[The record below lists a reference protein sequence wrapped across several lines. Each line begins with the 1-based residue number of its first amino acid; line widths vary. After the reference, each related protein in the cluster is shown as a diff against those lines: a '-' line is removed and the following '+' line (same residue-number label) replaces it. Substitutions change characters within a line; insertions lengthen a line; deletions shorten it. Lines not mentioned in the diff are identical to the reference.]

1 MASSAILR
9 KNKRILNNFLIVLVK
24 TIKDVISMKRFLTVL
39 LIIVNIFTAN
49 AFAQSFK
56 SIDFDYGYTYLSIGE
71 NEVIKTIDIDSLT
84 PKAYFC
90 PQETSSF
97 AYGISYNETTF
108 IKSNV
113 FLQIGLGLGLSY
125 RDTHVYDDNIDG
137 LEIGREENYG
147 FYINC
152 VSIGFGIQ
160 KGPYSIAVTA
170 SPAIIDTSYEYCSR
184 YKEEEHIIPS
194 PAYEINITFS
204 YSDISFY
211 VGYKDFYKTV
221 WEPTEYVKK
230 YAPYKG
236 AFTTGIK
243 VKLLKM

>member
-1 MASSAILR
+1 
-9 KNKRILNNFLIVLVK
+9 
-24 TIKDVISMKRFLTVL
+24 MKRFLTVL

-49 AFAQSFK
+49 AFAQISR

-71 NEVIKTIDIDSLT
+71 NEVVKITSPNALT
-84 PKAYFC
+84 PVDYFS

-97 AYGISYNETTF
+97 AYGVSYNETTF

-125 RDTHVYDDNIDG
+125 RDTHKYSYIDG
-137 LEIGREENYG
+137 HEIDRVEKYG

-152 VSIGFGIQ
+152 VNIGVGIQ

-170 SPAIIDTSYEYCSR
+170 SPAIINTSYEYCSR
-184 YKEEEHIIPS
+184 FGEEHIIPS
-194 PAYEINITFS
+194 PAYEINIVFS

-221 WEPTEYVKK
+221 WEPTEHIKK